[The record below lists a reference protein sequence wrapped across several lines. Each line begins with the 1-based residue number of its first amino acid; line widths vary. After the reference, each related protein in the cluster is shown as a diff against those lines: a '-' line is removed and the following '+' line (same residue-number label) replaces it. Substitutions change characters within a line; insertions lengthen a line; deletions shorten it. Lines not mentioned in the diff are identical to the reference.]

1 MISEIEG
8 VVALLE
14 ELVSFNSVNRN
25 LGGTSNPEVDMHLF
39 IEKWARSA
47 GFETERLAIDS
58 ENFNLLI
65 THRLSA
71 DAPWILFEAHSDTVG
86 IEGMIVEPFKA
97 VIKNGKIFG
106 RGVCDTKGSGAA
118 MLWALQEYSTGAHQF
133 QNIAIL
139 FVTDEEVSKTGANTF
154 VAKHLPDISWRPL
167 GVVVGEPSNCEMIVA
182 HNGVIRWRVATSGIA
197 AHSSNPSLG
206 QSAISAMSKV
216 ILAFEKQYC
225 EKLNL
230 FHDLTGKA
238 ACSINTIGG
247 GTSVNI
253 IPSHCEVQ
261 IDRRVLPGEVASEVI
276 KEYTRVL
283 NEIAAED
290 PNIELEILPPF
301 IDRALDP
308 EIGKEFAAKIASVL
322 ESLNYASTPCGV
334 GYGTDASTYSHRK
347 IPTIVL
353 GPGSI
358 EQAHT
363 RDEWLLISELEKAVE
378 IYGAIMRTAL

>member
-1 MISEIEG
+1 MESELTG
-8 VVALLE
+8 VVELLSQ
-14 ELVSFNSVNRN
+14 LTSFNSVNKH
-25 LGGTSNPEVDMHLF
+25 LGGASNSELNMHLF
-39 IEKWARSA
+39 IEKWVQSA
-47 GFETERLAIDS
+47 GLETERLAIDS
-58 ENFNLLI
+58 QNFNLLI
-65 THRLSA
+65 THMVA
-71 DAPWILFEAHSDTVG
+71 PDAPWLMFEAHSDTVG
-86 IEGMIVEPFKA
+86 IKGMSIDPFKA
-97 VIKNGKIFG
+97 VIKDGKIFG

-118 MLWALQEYSTGAHQF
+118 MLWALQEYTTCANRF

-154 VAKHLPDISWRPL
+154 VTKHLPDISWRPL

-182 HNGVIRWRVATSGIA
+182 HNGVIRWRVATSGAA

-206 QSAISAMSKV
+206 RSAISAMSKI
-216 ILAFEKQYC
+216 ILAFEKEYC

-230 FHDLTGKA
+230 FHELTGKA
-238 ACSINTIGG
+238 ACSINTVGG

-283 NEIAAED
+283 NQIAAED

-308 EIGKEFAAKIASVL
+308 EVGKEFAAKIASVL
-322 ESLNYASTPCGV
+322 ESLNYASTPHGV
-334 GYGTDASTYSHRK
+334 GYGTDASTYSHHK

-363 RDEWLLISELEKAVE
+363 RDEWLLISELNKAVE